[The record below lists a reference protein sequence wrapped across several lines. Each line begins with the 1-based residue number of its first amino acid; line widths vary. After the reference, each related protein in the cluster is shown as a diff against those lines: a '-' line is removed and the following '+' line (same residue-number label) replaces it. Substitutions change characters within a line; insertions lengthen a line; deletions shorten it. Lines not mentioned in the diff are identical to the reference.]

1 MDKAKISIK
10 FSCFSLSLSFI
21 LDKRKKHKSFFVAR
35 IKWRGRGKIKKK
47 KSKFHAITGTLKIP
61 SFLAQSVKGTKN
73 EKRKKLQ
80 KQAKSKEER
89 EQETKM
95 NIAHEQHM

>member
-47 KSKFHAITGTLKIP
+47 KIEISRYNWHVKNTFFFGTIRKRN
-61 SFLAQSVKGTKN
+61 K
-73 EKRKKLQ
+73 KRKK
-80 KQAKSKEER
+80 KKATKTSEE
-89 EQETKM
+89 
-95 NIAHEQHM
+95 